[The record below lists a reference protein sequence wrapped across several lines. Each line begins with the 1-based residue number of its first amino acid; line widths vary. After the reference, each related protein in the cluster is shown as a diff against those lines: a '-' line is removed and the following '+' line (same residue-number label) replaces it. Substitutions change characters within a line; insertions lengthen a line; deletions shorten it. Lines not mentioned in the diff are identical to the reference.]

1 MVQVTS
7 KPKGSTRHFLQK
19 VPGRTLNETMETH
32 HQQINFNEQ
41 RAKSKK
47 RGVFFLIGLAVF
59 ISFLFSLGQAS
70 NVITAENRP
79 WWQKVG
85 NLFGSNILPISPTRE
100 EKELLNKNFPLP
112 AEEEHRWDL
121 LILGI
126 RGTDDPDGGLL
137 SDSIMFFSLDKKT
150 GQSSLV
156 SIPRDLYVNLP
167 GMSKGK
173 INEIYEKGLTRKK
186 SLEFSREAFSRLTGV
201 YIDNT
206 IVFDFKAFKEIVDDL
221 GGIDIAL
228 KKPFEEKNQWGY
240 EFSLPAG
247 PNHLNGQ
254 DALYFV
260 RSRYSTSDFDRS
272 IRQQQVIFAIKDK
285 ALSIGVLA
293 NPLKLAPILKSANQ
307 NIVSDLN
314 IFDTGNLIQ
323 LANSLNAEKVKP
335 AREHLSTENILY
347 EIFQENIYVLLP
359 KNDNWKLFRDFFQ
372 QRFNLKSIK

>member
-1 MVQVTS
+1 MNYD
-7 KPKGSTRHFLQK
+7 F
-19 VPGRTLNETMETH
+19 
-32 HQQINFNEQ
+32 QQLNFNEI
-41 RAKSKK
+41 KPKNTKK
-47 RGVFFLIGLAVF
+47 KILLGIGLVVF
-59 ISFLFSLGQAS
+59 IFFLFSLGQAS

-79 WWQKVG
+79 WWQKIG
-85 NLFGSNILPISPTRE
+85 NLFGSNTLPISPTKE
-100 EKELLNKNFPLP
+100 ERELLDKNFPLP
-112 AEEEHRWDL
+112 TEEEYRWNV

-137 SDSIMFFSLDKKT
+137 SDSIMLFSLNKKT

-156 SIPRDLYVNLP
+156 SIPRDLYVDLP
-167 GMSKGK
+167 GMSQGK
-173 INEIYEKGLTRKK
+173 VNEIYEKGLLRKK
-186 SLEFSREAFSRLTGV
+186 TLEFSREAFSRLTGTR
-201 YIDNT
+201 IDNI
-206 IVFDFKAFKEIVDDL
+206 IVFDFKAFKEIVNDL
-221 GGIDIAL
+221 GGIDITL

-240 EFSLPAG
+240 EFFLPAG

-293 NPLKLAPILKSANQ
+293 NPLKLASILKSTNK

-335 AREHLSTENILY
+335 AQEHLSTENILY
-347 EIFQENIYVLLP
+347 QTYQDNIYVLLP
-359 KNDNWKLFRDFFQ
+359 KNNDWKVFRDYFQ
-372 QRFNLKSIK
+372 